1 MKNQLILTHDE
12 VHQMIPYMLIAETTG
27 GSRWN
32 RMKRK
37 VLWKQWFTDNERRKL
52 YGMIR
57 TANNWAL
64 VKGVPDKVR
73 MEYSTLQL
81 WRKLGNFCLNL

>member
-1 MKNQLILTHDE
+1 MKHQLILTHNE
-12 VHQMIPYMLIAETTG
+12 VHKLIPYMLIAETTG

-32 RMKRK
+32 RMKRR
-37 VLWKQWFTDNERRKL
+37 VLWKQWFSDEERHKL

-57 TANNWAL
+57 RANNWAL

-73 MEYSTLQL
+73 MDASTLKL
-81 WRKLGNFCLNL
+81 WQRLGNFCLNL